1 MVNSE
6 VLSKLYGSLLFNKE
20 NIPFEIKSETINFLN
35 EDYNIYVITIIV
47 DPNRYHRIGDS
58 YDPNYTEL
66 IDNME
71 ETLYELSSYVGGD
84 LQLEIKF
91 KQLEPRFLDKLSD
104 VIQDGV
110 KKFNLSD
117 KYINFDVDYGYEKDF
132 FLTIRFKTIDKED
145 AKKFQE
151 YLYEDQGLDNI
162 FITISH

>member
-1 MVNSE
+1 
-6 VLSKLYGSLLFNKE
+6 
-20 NIPFEIKSETINFLN
+20 
-35 EDYNIYVITIIV
+35 
-47 DPNRYHRIGDS
+47 
-58 YDPNYTEL
+58 
-66 IDNME
+66 ME

>member
-1 MVNSE
+1 
-6 VLSKLYGSLLFNKE
+6 
-20 NIPFEIKSETINFLN
+20 
-35 EDYNIYVITIIV
+35 VITIIV

-110 KKFNLSD
+110 
-117 KYINFDVDYGYEKDF
+117 
-132 FLTIRFKTIDKED
+132 
-145 AKKFQE
+145 
-151 YLYEDQGLDNI
+151 
-162 FITISH
+162 